1 MKRLLCVAAAA
12 TLCGCIGPVDYLT
25 TTALKARRAVAEA
38 RTANAE
44 KLAPYEYWSAVIYL
58 KMSREKAGHADFEDS
73 WKYGRKSA
81 EMGTLAKK
89 LASEKAETGPTA
101 IQPAPDETPVV
112 VEPKSGGADT
122 ETPTP
127 ESQP

>member
-1 MKRLLCVAAAA
+1 MKRLLCAAAVA
-12 TLCGCIGPVDYLT
+12 TVCGCIGPVDYLA

-58 KMSREKAGHADFEDS
+58 RMSREKAGHADFEDS

-81 EMGTLAKK
+81 EMGSLAKK
-89 LASEKAETGPTA
+89 LASEKAEVGPDA
-101 IQPAPDETPVV
+101 VQPAPDETPVV
-112 VEPKSGGADT
+112 VEPKSGGGGAD
-122 ETPTP
+122 TP